1 MLINQIVNGLTI
13 GSVYALIALGYSQVY
28 GILGFINFAHGDL
41 FMIGAY
47 IGFVLVSY
55 VHLSLLP
62 VLILSIIITGML
74 GMFVERVAY
83 RPLRKAGRLAP
94 MISSIG
100 VSVTLQTAIIL
111 LIGPQTERYPL
122 QYQFPHV
129 SFLGVQISILQIIIL
144 IVAIV
149 LMVGLDQ
156 LVQRTRLGMAMR
168 ATAENFEATSLMGIS
183 TNKVI
188 SLTFFLGS
196 SLGAA
201 AGVLVAV
208 YYNAF
213 YPTIGSLFG
222 IKAFIAAVLGGIG
235 SVRGAVI
242 GGFILGLSEIFAT
255 AYLSSSWR
263 DAVAFTLL
271 IIILLARPSG
281 ILGKRVTVRS

>member
-1 MLINQIVNGLTI
+1 LLINQIFNGLTI
-13 GSVYALIALGYSQVY
+13 GSIYALIALGYSQVY

-41 FMIGAY
+41 FMLGAY
-47 IGFVLVSY
+47 VGFLLVSFLH
-55 VHLSLLP
+55 VGLVP
-62 VLILSIIITGML
+62 ALILSML
-74 GMFVERVAY
+74 IVGGIGVLVERVAY
-83 RPLRKAGRLAP
+83 RPLRKAARLAP

-100 VSVTLQTAIIL
+100 VSVTLQTAIVL

-122 QYQFPHV
+122 EYQFPV
-129 SFLGVQISILQIIIL
+129 LDILGVKISALQIIIL
-144 IVAIV
+144 VVAIV
-149 LMVGLDQ
+149 LMLGLEL
-156 LVQRTRLGMAMR
+156 LVQKTRIGMAMR
-168 ATAENFEATSLMGIS
+168 ATAENYEATSLMGVSI
-183 TNKVI
+183 NKVI
-188 SLTFFLGS
+188 SLTFLLGS

-213 YPTIGSLFG
+213 FPYIGSLFG

-242 GGFILGLSEIFAT
+242 GGFILGISEIFAV

-271 IIILLARPSG
+271 IIILLARPTG
-281 ILGKRVTVRS
+281 ILGMKTTVRA

>member
-1 MLINQIVNGLTI
+1 MLINQIFNGLTI
-13 GSVYALIALGYSQVY
+13 GSIYALIALGYSQVY

-41 FMIGAY
+41 FMLGAY
-47 IGFVLVSY
+47 VGFLLVSFLH
-55 VHLSLLP
+55 VGLVP
-62 VLILSIIITGML
+62 ALILSML
-74 GMFVERVAY
+74 IVGGIGVLVERVAY
-83 RPLRKAGRLAP
+83 RPLRKAARLAP

-100 VSVTLQTAIIL
+100 VSVTLQTAIVL

-122 QYQFPHV
+122 EYQFPV
-129 SFLGVQISILQIIIL
+129 LDILGVKISALQIIIL
-144 IVAIV
+144 VVAII
-149 LMVGLDQ
+149 LMLGLEL
-156 LVQRTRLGMAMR
+156 LVQKTRIGMAMR
-168 ATAENFEATSLMGIS
+168 ATAENYEATSLMGVSI
-183 TNKVI
+183 NKVI
-188 SLTFFLGS
+188 SLTFLLGS

-213 YPTIGSLFG
+213 FPYIGSLFG

-242 GGFILGLSEIFAT
+242 GGFILGISEIFAV

-271 IIILLARPSG
+271 IIILLARPTG
-281 ILGKRVTVRS
+281 ILGMKTTVRA

>member
-1 MLINQIVNGLTI
+1 LLINQIFNGLTI
-13 GSVYALIALGYSQVY
+13 GSIYALIALGYSQVY

-41 FMIGAY
+41 FMLGAY
-47 IGFVLVSY
+47 VGFLLVS
-55 VHLSLLP
+55 VFHVGLVP
-62 VLILSIIITGML
+62 ALILSML
-74 GMFVERVAY
+74 IVGGIGVLVERVAY
-83 RPLRKAGRLAP
+83 RPLRKAARLAP

-100 VSVTLQTAIIL
+100 VSITLQTAIVL

-122 QYQFPHV
+122 EYQFPV
-129 SFLGVQISILQIIIL
+129 LDLLGVKISALQIIIL
-144 IVAIV
+144 VVAIA
-149 LMVGLDQ
+149 LMLGLEL
-156 LVQRTRLGMAMR
+156 LVQKTRIGMAMR
-168 ATAENFEATSLMGIS
+168 ATAENYEATSLMGVSI
-183 TNKVI
+183 NKVI
-188 SLTFFLGS
+188 SLTFLLGS

-213 YPTIGSLFG
+213 YPYIGSLFG

-242 GGFILGLSEIFAT
+242 GGFILGISEIFAT

-271 IIILLARPSG
+271 IVILLARPTG
-281 ILGKRVTVRS
+281 ILGMKTTVRA